1 MNLRIA
7 FACFGLATA
16 TALSAQTT
24 TRHHE
29 LGIQLEQSYGFM
41 YGVPMNFKTLYKVGA
56 SDKAVWRFQVGNMQ
70 FGRNYYE
77 PSQQRSSWISMG
89 GSIGREWRKEMNAD
103 LRFFHGPL
111 IGAEMSMS
119 RSISEVPPGT
129 DNNYFYIMPNL
140 IYVLGIQYRIN
151 PALYVAA
158 EIHPGINTQFNYND
172 GNWSPNRYMSG
183 GMNGQLALL
192 SVAYQFETYKK
203 GKTRKARGIV
213 QTPE

>member
-1 MNLRIA
+1 MKLSYVWVLVA
-7 FACFGLATA
+7 LFASVS
-16 TALSAQTT
+16 LSAQKT

-41 YGVPMNFKTLYKVGA
+41 YGAPLNFKTLYKVGA

-77 PSQQRSSWISMG
+77 PSQQRSSWMSVG

-119 RSISEVPPGT
+119 RSVSDVPPGA
-129 DNNYFYIMPNL
+129 DNSYFYIMPNV

-151 PALYVAA
+151 PSLYVAA
-158 EIHPGINTQFNYND
+158 EIHPGFNTQFNYND
-172 GNWSPNRYMSG
+172 GHWSPNRYMSG
-183 GMNGQLALL
+183 GMNGQSALL